1 MAASEFALLGQVLSA
16 AIMGGVIG
24 FEREMA
30 DKPAGLRTHMLVA
43 AASTLIVVVGTDMLR
58 GDQVGDPTRPLH
70 AVITG
75 IGFIGAGT
83 ILHDR
88 GEMRVSGLTTAAT
101 LFMAAAVGVAVAAS
115 AWVLAIGVT
124 AFFSV
129 ISPALKWS
137 EQRLDDR

>member
-1 MAASEFALLGQVLSA
+1 MSELPLLGHVVAAAVMGAVL
-16 AIMGGVIG
+16 G

-43 AASTLIVVVGTDMLR
+43 AASALIVIVGTDMVD
-58 GDQVGDPTRPLH
+58 GDTSGDPTRPLH

-75 IGFIGAGT
+75 IGFLGAGT
-83 ILHDR
+83 IMQDR

-101 LFMAAAVGVAVAAS
+101 LFTAAAVGVAVATS

-124 AFFSV
+124 AFFTV
-129 ISPALKWS
+129 VSPGLEWAK
-137 EQRLDDR
+137 QRFDDR